1 MDFLALLMT
10 YTSFLADLT
19 TILQSGLLP
28 TIGTRLLH
36 LLSMVDN
43 RLTLFEILW
52 SVDNRRVQSLLA
64 KTIRLYFKAV
74 LALKN
79 TIGRSKV
86 DSTHSLR

>member
-10 YTSFLADLT
+10 YVSFLADLT
-19 TILQSGLLP
+19 TILQSGLLT

-43 RLTLFEILW
+43 RLTLTEIRW

-64 KTIRLYFKAV
+64 KTIRLYFRTV
-74 LALKN
+74 LALKS

>member
-10 YTSFLADLT
+10 YVSFLADLT
-19 TILQSGLLP
+19 TILQSGLLA

-43 RLTLFEILW
+43 RLTLIEIRW

-64 KTIRLYFKAV
+64 KAIRLHFRTV

-86 DSTHSLR
+86 ASTQSLR

>member
-1 MDFLALLMT
+1 MVFLALLMT
-10 YTSFLADLT
+10 YVSFLADLT
-19 TILQSGLLP
+19 TILQSGLL
-28 TIGTRLLH
+28 TSIGTRLLY

-64 KTIRLYFKAV
+64 KAIRLYFRTV

-79 TIGRSKV
+79 TIGRSKAT
-86 DSTHSLR
+86 STQSLQ

>member
-1 MDFLALLMT
+1 MVFLALLMT
-10 YTSFLADLT
+10 YVSFLADLT
-19 TILQSGLLP
+19 TILQSGLL
-28 TIGTRLLH
+28 TSIGTRLLY

-64 KTIRLYFKAV
+64 KAIRLYFRTV

-79 TIGRSKV
+79 TIGRLKV
-86 DSTHSLR
+86 ASTQSLR

>member
-1 MDFLALLMT
+1 MVYMALLMT
-10 YTSFLADLT
+10 YVSFLADLT
-19 TILQSGLLP
+19 TILQSGLL
-28 TIGTRLLH
+28 TSIGTRLLY

-64 KTIRLYFKAV
+64 KAIRLYFRTV

-79 TIGRSKV
+79 TIGRSKAT
-86 DSTHSLR
+86 STQSLQ

>member
-1 MDFLALLMT
+1 MVFLALLMT
-10 YTSFLADLT
+10 YVSFLADLT
-19 TILQSGLLP
+19 TILQSGLL
-28 TIGTRLLH
+28 TSIGTRLLY

-64 KTIRLYFKAV
+64 KAIRLYFRTV

-79 TIGRSKV
+79 TIGRLKV
-86 DSTHSLR
+86 ASTQSLQ

>member
-64 KTIRLYFKAV
+64 KTIRLYFRAV